1 MSCVV
6 AGLGEA
12 TFGGIVFKK
21 KNLLTAVT
29 LPATPR
35 LRQNC
40 ETQLRAVHF
49 ERAGLLD
56 AEMMSFTPALRID
69 YNFYQITAVTITD
82 SLSDGVHINYIHPYE
97 TARLEYMQVRQYTL
111 LPHFHSMN
119 IFPCYSRS
127 FTVAYNWNAVGLC
140 KEMHCSKTTV
150 RKIVSEQV
158 PDETVCLRFITVCL
172 EAENSGI

>member
-1 MSCVV
+1 MC
-6 AGLGEA
+6 GHWLGQA
-12 TFGGIVFKK
+12 CFGGVALK
-21 KNLLTAVT
+21 KNLSTAVT

-97 TARLEYMQVRQYTL
+97 TARLEYMQVRPYTL
-111 LPHFHSMN
+111 LLHFL
-119 IFPCYSRS
+119 PE
-127 FTVAYNWNAVGLC
+127 W
-140 KEMHCSKTTV
+140 
-150 RKIVSEQV
+150 
-158 PDETVCLRFITVCL
+158 
-172 EAENSGI
+172 GICRLGSTLF

>member
-1 MSCVV
+1 M
-6 AGLGEA
+6 LYL
-12 TFGGIVFKK
+12 KK
-21 KNLLTAVT
+21 TLSTAVT

-97 TARLEYMQVRQYTL
+97 TARLEYMQVRLYTL
-111 LPHFHSMN
+111 LPHFLPEWGICRLGSTLFCLIFFPNGAYAGYTVHS
-119 IFPCYSRS
+119 FAS
-127 FTVAYNWNAVGLC
+127 FSSPFLFFSPLFFLYVYTCV
-140 KEMHCSKTTV
+140 
-150 RKIVSEQV
+150 
-158 PDETVCLRFITVCL
+158 
-172 EAENSGI
+172 